1 MVDRLG
7 NPALVTRLAP
17 RDASKGGRMKKS
29 LYDILQVSSSADVE
43 VIQAAHSKLQEKL
56 KNISGADA
64 ENERKLL
71 QMASDTLSDAD
82 KRRRYDQERSARDP
96 ERPASQPAPATVA
109 SPVAYRSEWADTF
122 MEWWSSPKMT
132 ALVTAAAVLVGL
144 GLYLNYSKEDRK
156 TAVTSEKVSNEK
168 IKIEKI
174 DAGRVENER
183 VFIDRVIDTANKEI
197 DYSKDVAHRVLDQR
211 QQQIDHSRRLTEQR
225 MEMERQR
232 AEVQQ
237 QTLTQ
242 NKQRMEEMR
251 QRQLDAQAEAAAR
264 ARHQQER
271 TELCRIERERY
282 GRSISCN

>member
-1 MVDRLG
+1 
-7 NPALVTRLAP
+7 
-17 RDASKGGRMKKS
+17 MKKS
-29 LYDILQVSSSADVE
+29 LYDVLQVSSSADVE
-43 VIQAAHSKLQEKL
+43 VIEAAHSRLQEKL
-56 KNISGADA
+56 KNTSGADA

-71 QMASDTLSDAD
+71 QMAYDTLSDVD

-96 ERPASQPAPATVA
+96 DRPVVRQPV
-109 SPVAYRSEWADTF
+109 PVSVMPPVPYRSEWAGTF

-132 ALVTAAAVLVGL
+132 ALVTAAVALIGIA
-144 GLYLNYSKEDRK
+144 LYLNYSKEGKK
-156 TAVTSEKVSNEK
+156 TAVSSDKVSNEK

-183 VFIDRVIDTANKEI
+183 VFIDRAIDTVNKEI

-211 QQQIDHSRRLTEQR
+211 QQQLDHSRRLTEQR

-232 AEVQQ
+232 AEAQQ
-237 QTLTQ
+237 QNLAQ

-264 ARHQQER
+264 ARIER
-271 TELCRIERERY
+271 ERMELCRMERDRY